1 MGGAEFGGCQGGE
14 AERREE
20 EGWWWD
26 TELTE
31 EEGGEEVEAG
41 VAEWEPV
48 QAIGIA
54 AEERET
60 TKQPG
65 V

>member
-14 AERREE
+14 EERRGEE
-20 EGWWWD
+20 RWWD
-26 TELTE
+26 TELAE

-41 VAEWEPV
+41 MAEPV

-54 AEERET
+54 AEERGT